1 MQQVSPED
9 ARAVFPQGDAPTQI
23 EPRLWRLP
31 LPLPFAL
38 RAVNVYLLGDEASH
52 WTLVDAGL
60 GLPADEAA
68 LRAGLAVAG
77 VALEQIS
84 SFVLTHA
91 HPDHIGMA
99 RMIQATS
106 GAPIYMLADEIDIL
120 YTAWGAGNEA
130 VADRLQAM
138 YLANGL
144 DTGAPEIMRIQGG
157 APSATGANGATGP
170 GANGIIGEAAR
181 TPSGASSPVG
191 EVPADGAGSV
201 ARAGRNRRW
210 VFPLPPRETFRP
222 LTDGQELRLGG
233 WTYRA
238 IWTPGHSDHHL
249 CLLRADGLLIVGD
262 HVLPSITP
270 NIGLYPNARVNPL
283 RDYLW
288 ALERVKALPVRLAL
302 PGHGLP
308 FAALAERA
316 EAIRLHHAERSAT
329 LLALLAAHSDG
340 ADGATLARALF
351 GARLRTVEDHRF
363 ALAETLAHLEYL
375 RYDGK
380 VCRERRS
387 ELGPDDTST
396 AGNADVATDGSAS
409 KRQAGHERII
419 YRVAEA
425 GDPIADERDEVSFGA
440 TPTPTPLSLD

>member
-9 ARAVFPQGDAPTQI
+9 AEAIFPQGDAPTEI

-38 RAVNVYLLGDEASH
+38 RAVNVYLLGDETGH

-68 LRAGLAVAG
+68 LRAGLAAAG
-77 VALEQIS
+77 VALEQIN

-91 HPDHIGMA
+91 HPDHIGMS

-106 GAPIYMLADEIDIL
+106 GAPIYMLGDEIDIL
-120 YTAWGAGNEA
+120 YTAWGAGNER

-144 DTGAPEIMRIQGG
+144 DTGAPEILRIQGAGQDATNGHG
-157 APSATGANGATGP
+157 APDPATSSSVGLNGVSATHATNGAAKRRPATGATLTAAT
-170 GANGIIGEAAR
+170 
-181 TPSGASSPVG
+181 
-191 EVPADGAGSV
+191 ADGEGSV

-222 LTDGQELRLGG
+222 LSDGQELRLGA
-233 WTYRA
+233 WAYRV
-238 IWTPGHSDHHL
+238 IWTPGHSDYHL
-249 CLLRADGLLIVGD
+249 CLLREDGLLIVGD

-270 NIGLYPNARVNPL
+270 NIGLYPNARPNPL

-288 ALERVKALPVRLAL
+288 ALERVKELPVRLAL

-308 FAALAERA
+308 FAGLAERA
-316 EAIRLHHAERSAT
+316 EAIRLHHAERGAT
-329 LLALLAAHSDG
+329 LLALLAEHADG

-351 GARLRTVEDHRF
+351 GARLRTIEDHRF

-380 VCRERRS
+380 VSREHRLVGAS
-387 ELGPDDTST
+387 DAAP
-396 AGNADVATDGSAS
+396 ADGHSDGETPP
-409 KRQAGHERII
+409 QPVGHARII
-419 YRVAEA
+419 YR
-425 GDPIADERDEVSFGA
+425 IA
-440 TPTPTPLSLD
+440 